1 MIIKSNRLPCRHFS
15 PYRTALDYNCI
26 IFQLHKPNTSLSHQ
40 QWIGY
45 KMNSSLKTLI
55 RGQTVLQFLV
65 QNVTSEVAPI
75 RVIPCC
81 TASDPPCLI
90 LSCFTTLRKKAIM
103 DLIWNWIVIISHRC
117 SANAVQSI
125 AVYCSLLHYELC
137 TCAIHRAL
145 CTMHCALCNLLH
157 YALTCCTCQA
167 GSPTEFIWP

>member
-1 MIIKSNRLPCRHFS
+1 M
-15 PYRTALDYNCI
+15 
-26 IFQLHKPNTSLSHQ
+26 
-40 QWIGY
+40 
-45 KMNSSLKTLI
+45 
-55 RGQTVLQFLV
+55 

-117 SANAVQSI
+117 SANAMQSI
-125 AVYCSLLHYELC
+125 AVYCSPLQSIKVYCTMHYELC
-137 TCAIHRAL
+137 TCAIHCAL

-167 GSPTEFIWP
+167 GSPTEFIWPSLSINTSSKNHCHHNHWSQPNFFNMTTMIILVGLKGGHVRRRYLPK